1 MRFVVDNPKWCRSA
15 WCSIS
20 TESRLFRALGL
31 FDLSTNDLKPARKCR
46 APRRYLQQ
54 SIGHWSLF
62 ASLTCPYA
70 PLTCAG
76 ELFRLTDCFGLCAV
90 TFPSPHPYG
99 VLALSGHWIAY
110 AARELPDGATE
121 VVGSDAVSAVG
132 AMGKSLSMV
141 EMLGS
146 TLSVWSGSL
155 VGSAAP
161 PVDEPMLKEGYM
173 AGIVMVMDAQSG
185 STLAQF
191 KAHGSALS
199 SMAFDRTGTLLATAS
214 VEGHSIRVFQVA
226 PISTSSPLSNFQPC
240 PAPSPSHQHLPFRP
254 CSDSKPNFS

>member
-1 MRFVVDNPKWCRSA
+1 MGVLRDEV
-15 WCSIS
+15 I
-20 TESRLFRALGL
+20 L
-31 FDLSTNDLKPARKCR
+31 FDLSTNDLKPARKC
-46 APRRYLQQ
+46 L
-54 SIGHWSLF
+54 
-62 ASLTCPYA
+62 
-70 PLTCAG
+70 
-76 ELFRLTDCFGLCAV
+76 

-161 PVDEPMLKEGYM
+161 PVDEPML
-173 AGIVMVMDAQSG
+173 
-185 STLAQF
+185 
-191 KAHGSALS
+191 
-199 SMAFDRTGTLLATAS
+199 
-214 VEGHSIRVFQVA
+214 
-226 PISTSSPLSNFQPC
+226 
-240 PAPSPSHQHLPFRP
+240 
-254 CSDSKPNFS
+254 